1 MTDRKAKQVIVIRR
15 DLGMRR
21 GKEIAQGAHA
31 SQAWLVSR
39 LQQRTR
45 GISAEFGGGAV
56 YVVDLN
62 EAEKAWTEGH
72 FTKIVCQVPG
82 QAELVAIYEAAK
94 EAGLG
99 AYLITDAG
107 FTEFK
112 EPTMTAVGIGPD
124 WADEVD
130 KVTGELKLY

>member
-1 MTDRKAKQVIVIRR
+1 MTDQKAKQVIVIRR

-31 SQAWLVSR
+31 SMAWLTSR
-39 LQQRTR
+39 LR
-45 GISAEFGGGAV
+45 SEDAEGRWVFPAH
-56 YVVDLN
+56 LSL
-62 EAEKAWTEGH
+62 AEITWIKGH
-72 FTKIVCQVPG
+72 FTKIVCQVPD
-82 QAELVAIYEAAK
+82 QAELVAIYQAAK
-94 EAGLG
+94 DAGLN

-107 FTEFK
+107 LTEFK

-124 WADEVD
+124 WAEDID